1 MSISNENWPKS
12 KQQIITLLEDHDIH
26 PTQQRLVIA
35 EVLFAQAQHLSA
47 EHILEKVN
55 IAGTVSKA
63 TVYNTL
69 GLFADKGLVHQ
80 VNVDPS
86 RIFYDSNI
94 SPHYHFYNVQSGIL
108 SDIDPADIEISQFP
122 TLPAGTSIAAVD
134 VIIRVTEDKTNDDIE
149 SIKEIDSGNNPG

>member
-1 MSISNENWPKS
+1 MSNDNDIWPKS
-12 KQQIITLLEDHDIH
+12 KQQIIQLLEDHDIQ

-35 EVLFAQAQHLSA
+35 EVLFSQPQHLSA
-47 EHILEKVN
+47 EHILEQVN
-55 IAGTVSKA
+55 VAGTVSKA

-86 RIFYDSNI
+86 RVFYDSNI
-94 SPHYHFYNVQSGIL
+94 NPHYHFYNIESGVL

-122 TLPAGTSIAAVD
+122 ELPAGTSIAAVD
-134 VIIRVTEDKTNDDIE
+134 VIIRVTENQATPVTADGE
-149 SIKEIDSGNNPG
+149 PIDGNNIN